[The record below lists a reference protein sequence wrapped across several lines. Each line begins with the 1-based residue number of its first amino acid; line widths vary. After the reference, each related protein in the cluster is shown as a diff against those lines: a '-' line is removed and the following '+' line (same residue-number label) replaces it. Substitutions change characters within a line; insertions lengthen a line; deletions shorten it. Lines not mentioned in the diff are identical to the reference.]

1 MRRHASRSWAIS
13 SSDVSYRQLLA
24 AVPLVLVAACAGVT
38 PQPAEPARGRGNADI
53 PDTAL
58 PSTRASI
65 FQQRERLPE
74 SDLDFPPAPL
84 PEDLRKITLRNLGDN
99 TVELDRK
106 ALVVT
111 PDAIVRYTLVVTS
124 PQGARNVSY
133 EGIRCDPAEW
143 KYFALG
149 RSDGTWSAPSQAEWQ
164 AVEERG
170 YNAIR
175 YTLAKDYF
183 CGLGGE
189 PLKDAKAILTR
200 MREQRALRDR
210 RTD

>member
-1 MRRHASRSWAIS
+1 LRVGPAAAALLL
-13 SSDVSYRQLLA
+13 VLLA
-24 AVPLVLVAACAGVT
+24 ACSGMS

-58 PSTRASI
+58 PSTRSSI
-65 FQQRERLPE
+65 FEQRERLPE
-74 SDLDFPPAPL
+74 QEFPPAPVDA
-84 PEDLRKITLRNLGDN
+84 DLRPVTLRNLTDN
-99 TVELDRK
+99 KVELDGK
-106 ALVVT
+106 ALAVT

-143 KYFALG
+143 KTFALG
-149 RSDGTWSAPSQAEWQ
+149 RSDGTWATPSQSEWQ

-175 YTLAKDYF
+175 FTLAKDYF
-183 CGLGGE
+183 CGLNGT
-189 PLKDAKAILTR
+189 PLKDANAIFAR
-200 MREQRALRDR
+200 MRQQRALRDR

>member
-1 MRRHASRSWAIS
+1 MKHGSLFVAGLSI
-13 SSDVSYRQLLA
+13 
-24 AVPLVLVAACAGVT
+24 VLSACSGMS
-38 PQPAEPARGRGNADI
+38 PQPAEPARGRGSSDI

-58 PSTRASI
+58 RSERASI
-65 FQQRERLPE
+65 FAARERPPE
-74 SDLDFPPAPL
+74 RDLELPPAPL
-84 PEDLRKITLRNLGDN
+84 PEDLRKITLRSLGDN

-106 ALVVT
+106 ALTVT

-124 PQGARNVSY
+124 PEGARNVSY

-149 RSDGTWSAPSQAEWQ
+149 RSDGTWAQPSEAQWQ
-164 AVEERG
+164 KVEERG

-175 YTLAKDYF
+175 FTLAKDYF
-183 CGLGGE
+183 CGLNGE
-189 PLKDAKAILTR
+189 PLKDAKAIFTR